1 MNFKNAVA
9 KQFELPSKQS
19 ELLHTKTANSA
30 EVALF
35 CTSGIVQYAES
46 VEAMLA
52 EYNRN
57 GRFYEIRTNEE
68 GEQIMW
74 HKGHRRT
81 YGVFKASDRA

>member
-1 MNFKNAVA
+1 MLMGSA
-9 KQFELPSKQS
+9 
-19 ELLHTKTANSA
+19 LLTTAPRDQGQEMKMTTTNSA

-52 EYNRN
+52 QYNRN

-74 HKGHRRT
+74 HKGHRHT
-81 YGVFKASDRA
+81 AGVFKASDRA

>member
-1 MNFKNAVA
+1 MDSA
-9 KQFELPSKQS
+9 
-19 ELLHTKTANSA
+19 LLTTAPRDQGLEIKMTTNST
-30 EVALF
+30 EIALF

-57 GRFYEIRTNEE
+57 GCFYEIRNNEE

-81 YGVFKASDRA
+81 CGVFKASDRA

>member
-1 MNFKNAVA
+1 MGSA
-9 KQFELPSKQS
+9 
-19 ELLHTKTANSA
+19 LLTTAPRDQGLEMKMTTTNSA
-30 EVALF
+30 EIALF
-35 CTSGIVQYAES
+35 CTSGIVQYAAS
-46 VEAMLA
+46 AEAMLA

-81 YGVFKASDRA
+81 CGVFKASDRA